1 MSLQSAESMGAT
13 SRVQVASSIPRQ
25 APKKAKSVS
34 FWTDSMEPFLLL
46 FTTSIVSS
54 VSFYS
59 RVSCPSICFVS
70 LFVSFRDT
78 ASLVKFSGSRVQG
91 PLLNGSTSKVVR
103 RRKKLAGSRSER
115 HLSGE
120 HQAMAKKKR
129 GHVRLVPLIP
139 VDSHRPEDVERYESR
154 IPLGNRLSAAILA
167 SIGFWIGFCLC
178 SVTADRIP
186 FMQATRLVTRSD
198 PSASCGMALTA

>member
-34 FWTDSMEPFLLL
+34 FWTD
-46 FTTSIVSS
+46 
-54 VSFYS
+54 
-59 RVSCPSICFVS
+59 R
-70 LFVSFRDT
+70 
-78 ASLVKFSGSRVQG
+78 SRVQG

-103 RRKKLAGSRSER
+103 RRKKSAGSRSER

-120 HQAMAKKKR
+120 HQAMAKRKR
-129 GHVRLVPLIP
+129 GHGTAECEQARAEGSG
-139 VDSHRPEDVERYESR
+139 VDRQAESSET
-154 IPLGNRLSAAILA
+154 GAADTCRF
-167 SIGFWIGFCLC
+167 SPTGRRWFCLC